1 MSIFRSITLSLTLGV
16 LVASLHAAELA
27 SLSNQE
33 TASGINAA
41 IARGA
46 EFAVDQL
53 GKKDGFMGN
62 PKVRIGLPD
71 SLQKVEKAARM
82 LGFTKQTDELVEA
95 MNRAAE
101 AAVAQAKPVLV
112 GAIKNMSVTDAKD
125 ILLGPNDAAT
135 QYFKRTTSAEL
146 STRFRPIVKSATAQ
160 VALGDKYNALAG
172 KAAQFGLIDAQDADL
187 DSYVTHKAMDGL
199 FMMIAEQEKKIRAD
213 PIGTGSALLKRVF
226 GAAR

>member
-1 MSIFRSITLSLTLGV
+1 MPISRSITLCAALLLAVGSLQ
-16 LVASLHAAELA
+16 SAELS

-41 IARGA
+41 LARGA
-46 EFAVDQL
+46 EIAVDQL
-53 GKKDGFMGN
+53 GKKDGFLGN

-71 SLQKVEKAARM
+71 SLQKAEKAARM

-95 MNRAAE
+95 MNHAAE

-112 GAIKNMSVTDAKD
+112 SAIKNMSVKDAKD
-125 ILLGPNDAAT
+125 ILLGPDDAAT
-135 QYFKRTTSAEL
+135 QYFKRTTTAEL
-146 STRFRPIVKSATAQ
+146 ATRFQPIVKSATAQ
-160 VALGDKYNALAG
+160 VALGDKYNAFAG
-172 KAAQFGLIDAQDADL
+172 KAAKFGLIDAQDADL
-187 DSYVTHKAMDGL
+187 DSYVTRRAMEGL
-199 FMMIAEQEKKIRAD
+199 FLMIAEQEKKIRAD

>member
-1 MSIFRSITLSLTLGV
+1 MVISRSLALCAALLAGMGSFAAAYADNLTQ
-16 LVASLHAAELA
+16 A
-27 SLSNQE
+27 E
-33 TASGINAA
+33 TASGIHAA

-71 SLQKVEKAARM
+71 SLQKAEKAARM

-112 GAIKNMSVTDAKD
+112 SALKNMSLKDAKD
-125 ILLGPNDAAT
+125 ILLGPDDAAT
-135 QYFKRTTSAEL
+135 QYFKRSTSAEL
-146 STRFRPIVKSATAQ
+146 SSRFQPIVKSATAK
-160 VALGDKYNALAG
+160 VALADKYNAFAG
-172 KAAQFGLIDAQDADL
+172 KAVQFGLLDAKDANL
-187 DSYVTHKAMDGL
+187 DSYVTNKAMDGL
-199 FMMIAEQEKKIRAD
+199 FLMIAEQEKTIRAD
-213 PIGTGSALLKRVF
+213 PMGTGSALLKRVF